1 MKTFKVGDHV
11 YSEEDFISGEIV
23 EIDGDSALVEFRTSG
38 GGGCL
43 PFKLSELKHEKAFK
57 SKQKKSFEKYN
68 TRVRQAMSEEYVKSS
83 KKKAQLQRK
92 CEDILESLATGKD
105 NLSYNEYVAL
115 EEKARKIQR
124 QYEDEQIR
132 FDIWDQ
138 AREIC
143 LNVADEVL

>member
-1 MKTFKVGDHV
+1 MKYTL
-11 YSEEDFISGEIV
+11 IM
-23 EIDGDSALVEFRTSG
+23 
-38 GGGCL
+38 
-43 PFKLSELKHEKAFK
+43 
-57 SKQKKSFEKYN
+57 EKYN
-68 TRVRQAMSEEYVKSS
+68 TRVREAMSEEYVKSS
-83 KKKAQLQRK
+83 KKKAQLYRK

>member
-1 MKTFKVGDHV
+1 MEIFKVGDRV

-23 EIDGDSALVEFRTSG
+23 EIDGDSALVEFTTSG

-43 PFKLSELKHEKAFK
+43 PFKLSELKHEKACK
-57 SKQKKSFEKYN
+57 SKQKKSIEKYN
-68 TRVRQAMSEEYVKSS
+68 TRVREAMSEEYVKSS
-83 KKKAQLQRK
+83 KKKAQLQREYEK
-92 CEDILESLATGKD
+92 VLERLDTEASTLC
-105 NLSYNEYVAL
+105 YNEYITL
-115 EEKARKIQR
+115 QKRSEDLKR